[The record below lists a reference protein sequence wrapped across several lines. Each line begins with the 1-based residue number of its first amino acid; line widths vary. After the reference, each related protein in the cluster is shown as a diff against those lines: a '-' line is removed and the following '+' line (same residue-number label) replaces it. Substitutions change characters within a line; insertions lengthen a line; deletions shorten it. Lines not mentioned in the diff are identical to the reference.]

1 MPLTG
6 NWRIKACQSGR
17 SAGLPTALLAAAT
30 GATEIA
36 GAGVDVTGLVAAG
49 AAGAG
54 ADGLAA
60 GAGAEWVVAVGRAVL
75 TGGADGVGAEPPP
88 PPLPGRN
95 ASMRKSVMA
104 KPVCSSGASDKSGRL
119 VMVI

>member
-1 MPLTG
+1 MEGAGAAALTG
-6 NWRIKACQSGR
+6 AD
-17 SAGLPTALLAAAT
+17 
-30 GATEIA
+30 A
-36 GAGVDVTGLVAAG
+36 GADF

-54 ADGLAA
+54 ALVA
-60 GAGAEWVVAVGRAVL
+60 GADVGRAVF
-75 TGGADGVGAEPPP
+75 TGGADGAAGEGAVLPP

-95 ASMRKSVMA
+95 ASIRNSVIA

>member
-17 SAGLPTALLAAAT
+17 SAGLPTALPAAAK
-30 GATEIA
+30 
-36 GAGVDVTGLVAAG
+36 GLVAAG
-49 AAGAG
+49 AGAG
-54 ADGLAA
+54 ADALTA
-60 GAGAEWVVAVGRAVL
+60 GAGAECVVAVGRAVL

-95 ASMRKSVMA
+95 ANIRKSVMA